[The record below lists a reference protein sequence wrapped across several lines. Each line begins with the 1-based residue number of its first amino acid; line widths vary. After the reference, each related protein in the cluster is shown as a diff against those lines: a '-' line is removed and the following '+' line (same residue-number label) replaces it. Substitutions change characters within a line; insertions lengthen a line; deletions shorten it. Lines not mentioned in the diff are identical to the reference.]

1 MTDFGYY
8 APIATIFNSD
18 YTLDIEG
25 NKRLYDYVINGG
37 LDGIVLMGSTGEFFS
52 MTTQQKKQL
61 IDIACDYIKG
71 KCKLYVGTGCLTTE
85 DTIELSNYA
94 LEKGADAVM
103 IVGPYYFSLE
113 KDNIVS
119 YFDDVAKEIKGNIF
133 MYNFAERTGY
143 DLPYDVV
150 LQVRRNNKNVIG
162 VKDTVTQMGH
172 TRKILTTILK
182 EFPDFIVYSG
192 YDENYAHNVTSGGA
206 GCIGALSN
214 ICPDVFAGWGKV
226 LKEENFKEITRF
238 QNIVN
243 RLMDL
248 YDIASP
254 FMPVLKKA
262 LVIKGVIKNELCT
275 TPFRA
280 VNEEQV
286 KQIEEILADVNNLMV
301 K

>member
-172 TRKILTTILK
+172 TRKILTTLLK

-214 ICPDVFAGWGKV
+214 ICPDVFAGWGMA
-226 LKEENFKEITRF
+226 LKEENFKEITRY

-262 LVIKGVIKNELCT
+262 LLIKGVINNEFCT

-280 VNEEQV
+280 VNEKQV
-286 KQIEEILADVNNLMV
+286 KQIEEILADVKNMMV
-301 K
+301 

>member
-172 TRKILTTILK
+172 TRKILTTLLK
-182 EFPDFIVYSG
+182 EFPNFIVYSG

-214 ICPDVFAGWGKV
+214 ICPDVFAGWGRA
-226 LKEENFKEITRF
+226 LKEENFKEITRY

-275 TPFRA
+275 TPFRT

>member
-18 YTLDIEG
+18 YSLDIEG

-52 MTTQQKKQL
+52 MTTEQKKQL
-61 IDIACDYIKG
+61 IDVACDYIKG

-94 LEKGADAVM
+94 LQKGADAVM
-103 IVGPYYFSLE
+103 IVGPYYFALE

-119 YFDDVAKEIKGNIF
+119 YFDDVAKEINGNIF

-150 LQVRRNNKNVIG
+150 LRVRRNNKNIIG

-172 TRKILTTILK
+172 TRKILTTLLK

-214 ICPDVFAGWGKV
+214 ICPDVFAGWGKA
-226 LKEENFKEITRF
+226 LKEENFKEITRY

-248 YDIASP
+248 YDIGSP

-262 LVIKGVIKNELCT
+262 LLIKGVIKNEFCT

-280 VNEEQV
+280 VNDEQV
-286 KQIEEILADVNNLMV
+286 ERIEEILADVNNMMV
-301 K
+301 